1 MSDSTPDKSISDS
14 RLPIVVNGQPKEI
27 AAATT
32 LEALLRQLEIPS
44 RGVAVEINGQIV
56 PRARHAEHR
65 LVTGDHLEI
74 VSFIGGG

>member
-1 MSDSTPDKSISDS
+1 MSDSTPDKSISDN

-65 LVTGDHLEI
+65 LTNGDRLEI
-74 VSFIGGG
+74 VSFVGGG